1 MQPVDAEGA
10 RKDHVKGK
18 DASRGSRPVL
28 LSVPGIF
35 ADTVR
40 EFHNPAAEC
49 VMKISQ
55 NRCYQNRLI
64 KFVMDFLKRY

>member
-1 MQPVDAEGA
+1 MQLTAVEGA
-10 RKDHVKGK
+10 RKDHVKEQ
-18 DASRGSRPVL
+18 DASRDSRPVL

-35 ADTVR
+35 ADTVQ

-64 KFVMDFLKRY
+64 KFVMNFLKRY

>member
-1 MQPVDAEGA
+1 MQLTAVEGA
-10 RKDHVKGK
+10 RKDHVKEQ

-40 EFHNPAAEC
+40 EFHNPAEC
-49 VMKISQ
+49 VMKILQ
-55 NRCYQNRLI
+55 NRSYQNRSV
-64 KFVMDFLKRY
+64 KFVMNFLKRY